1 MNLQEKQKQLRS
13 AVWQFFWQSSS
24 RYNDEVIDL
33 VLEDIENN
41 RVNFDD
47 ERFTTTEDLAYHLMR
62 RQMIKLGHL

>member
-13 AVWQFFWQSSS
+13 AVNQFFWQSSS
-24 RYNDEVIDL
+24 RYDGEVLDL
-33 VLEDIENN
+33 VLEDIANN

-47 ERFTTTEDLAYHLMR
+47 ERFATTDELAYHLMR